1 MRANQGCSGR
11 WAIVASLL
19 AVILFLALPA
29 SGQAPVGTIL
39 GTVKDASGAVVAG
52 ATVTIKNTDTG
63 DTRTLTTGSDGAYRA
78 NAMPIGNYE
87 VRVEQAGFQTQV
99 RSGLTLHVTE
109 EIVVNA
115 DLKVGTTSQE
125 VMVTGEAPL
134 VNTTSS
140 VLGGLV
146 NNNKIENLP
155 LNGRNYA
162 DLALMQAGIAED
174 RNEDSE
180 GVSGNSGTWYSSNGA
195 PPRSNNYMLDGA
207 QLSNLYGGNSSNG
220 SGTTLGV
227 DGIQEYKLLTNS
239 FSAEYGQTMGS
250 QMVMVSKGGTNDW
263 HGTAFEFFRNS
274 ALDARNFFDYSYQQA
289 GAPRVP
295 TFQRNNFGG
304 AFGGP
309 IKKDNTFFYAVF
321 EGLRLHY
328 STSAFVSPDIPA
340 SCFTQVNAQK
350 GNATIIVDPNAKPA
364 SGSTPAV
371 VGPCTGGTSPIT
383 VATPM
388 VALLNQF
395 TPPNVNIPADGSA
408 GDLAFSFNSPT
419 SVNYGQIRVD
429 HNFSS
434 KDSLFVRYT
443 VDQNNELIT
452 SGGSQASA
460 GASFPNFYS
469 ASPGKDQF
477 MSVGENHIFSQ
488 ALLNTLRLS
497 ASRTNQDNVDAY
509 GPSGPPVGPSVSFT
523 KNCAGFCALGD
534 ITVGNVATLGS
545 DTQLP
550 NLDIQNIITLGED
563 LYYTRGRHSLKFGLL
578 ADHYELGLTVGA
590 AAIGSIT
597 FNDYSDFL
605 QGIPASYLS
614 LSPTSSTWRHYTFW
628 TIGGYGQ
635 DDFRVNSRLTL
646 NLGLRYEI
654 YTAPWER
661 NGRGSNFLNFATAH
675 NPPLASDLTNNQIIN
690 NPTLKNWEPRIG
702 FAFDPTGSGKM
713 SLRGAFGIFYDIAN
727 IGSVFQ
733 QSAQGT
739 PPVSVRNTFN
749 PLDLSVGGA
758 SQCQYLYGITLQTGQ
773 TCPGGAFVA
782 PLLTYPAAGSAGLRL
797 VDYHNGSPH
806 ILQYNLTLDRQLPK
820 GVGLSVSYVG
830 SRGIDLWYTGQ
841 VNTYLPTSLTGG
853 LPVWQPFM
861 CGGVATG
868 LDNPTD
874 PTCTSNPAFNRL
886 NPNYGAG
893 TFSGTGS
900 ESWYN
905 SAQIQVT
912 KNLSRGLEAQASYT
926 YSRSLD
932 TTSGQMSG
940 GDCRSTGEDGITWP
954 GHLLIDKGPSCSNV
968 THNFHFNML
977 YHFADLKLS
986 NSFAE
991 KVLSGWWTGSIV
1003 TIESGLPL
1011 SPILSSAR
1019 SFGDASADRPV
1030 ENTAAWIAA
1039 HPCTS
1044 TTKGDPGY
1052 CAYTPIP
1059 FNAKTVITGNPQ
1071 QWFNPAMFSLAP
1083 IGQLGTASRGMLNGP
1098 GLGTWDFSLAKDTSV
1113 HALGEKGNVEFRAE
1127 FFNLLNRANFGQCP
1141 TSCGKIFKGSTAYN
1155 QSYINGGGATGF
1167 DIGPFSEKFSGGVGA
1182 IGATSTTSRQI
1193 QFGLKLIF

>member
-1 MRANQGCSGR
+1 MHVNQGCSGR

-19 AVILFLALPA
+19 AVVLFLALPVSA
-29 SGQAPVGTIL
+29 QAPVGTIL
-39 GTVKDASGAVVAG
+39 GTVKDTSGAVISG
-52 ATVTIKNTDTG
+52 ATVTIRNTDTG
-63 DTRTLTTGSDGAYRA
+63 QTRTLTTGSDGAYRA

-87 VRVEQAGFQTQV
+87 VRVEQSGFQTQV
-99 RSGLTLHVTE
+99 RSGLTLNVTE

-115 DLKVGTTSQE
+115 ELKVGTTSQE

-274 ALDARNFFDYSYQQA
+274 HLDARNFFDYSYQTP

-304 AFGGP
+304 SFGGP

-328 STSAFVSPDIPA
+328 STSAFVQPDIPLA
-340 SCFTQVNAQK
+340 CFTEVNTQQAAHVTPILVD
-350 GNATIIVDPNAKPA
+350 NACTQNGA
-364 SGSTPAV
+364 GTPSV
-371 VGPCTGGTSPIT
+371 P

-388 VALLNQF
+388 IALLNQF
-395 TPPNVNIPADGSA
+395 TPPNINVGVDG

-443 VDQNNELIT
+443 VDQNQELIT

-477 MSVGENHIFSQ
+477 ISLGENHIFSQ

-509 GPSGPPVGPSVSFT
+509 GSSGPPVGASVSFT
-523 KNCAGFCALGD
+523 KQCGGQFCPLGD

-550 NLDIQNIITLGED
+550 NLDIQNIITGGED
-563 LYYTRGRHSLKFGLL
+563 LYWTKGKHSLKFGVLL
-578 ADHYELGLTVGA
+578 DHYELGLTVGA
-590 AAIGSIT
+590 ANIGSIT

-628 TIGGYGQ
+628 TVGGYGQ
-635 DDFRVNSRLTL
+635 DDWRVNSRLTL

-654 YTAPWER
+654 YTAPDER

-713 SLRGAFGIFYDIAN
+713 SIRGAFGIFYDIAN

-749 PLDLSVGGA
+749 PTDLNVGGQA
-758 SQCQYLYGITLQTGQ
+758 QCQYLYGVTLSSTV
-773 TCPGGAFVA
+773 TSCGGTPFVA

-806 ILQYNLTLDRQLPK
+806 ILQYNLTVDRQLPK
-820 GVGLSVSYVG
+820 GVGLSISYVG

-841 VNTYLPTSLTGG
+841 VNPYLPTAITAGG
-853 LPVWQPFM
+853 LPTWQPYI
-861 CGGVATG
+861 CDGAASVYKPC
-868 LDNPTD
+868 LDGSTPTA
-874 PTCTSNPAFNRL
+874 NPAFNRL

-905 SAQIQVT
+905 SAQVQVT
-912 KNLSRGLEAQASYT
+912 KNLSRGLEAQFSYT

-954 GHLLIDKGPSCSNV
+954 GHLIIDKGPSCSNV
-968 THNFHFNML
+968 THNAHFNLL
-977 YHFADLKLS
+977 YHFADPKLS

-991 KVLSGWWTGSIV
+991 KALSGWWTGSIV
-1003 TIESGLPL
+1003 TVESGLPL
-1011 SPILSSAR
+1011 SPILSGAR

-1039 HPCTS
+1039 NPCGAAGSS
-1044 TTKGDPGY
+1044 TQCK
-1052 CAYTPIP
+1052 YTPIP
-1059 FNAKTVITGNPQ
+1059 FNAKTVITGNPN

-1127 FFNLLNRANFGQCP
+1127 FFNFLNRANFGQCP
-1141 TSCGKIFKGSTAYN
+1141 TSCGKIFKGSTSQNSAGN
-1155 QSYINGGGATGF
+1155 F
-1167 DIGPFSEKFSGGVGA
+1167 DLGPFSEGFSGGVGG